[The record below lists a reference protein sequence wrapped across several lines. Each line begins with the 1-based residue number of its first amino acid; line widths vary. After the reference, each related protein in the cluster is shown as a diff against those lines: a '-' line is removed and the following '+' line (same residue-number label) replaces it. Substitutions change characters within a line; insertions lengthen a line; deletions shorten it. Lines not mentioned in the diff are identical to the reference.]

1 MSGKQSPVG
10 ARPPADTGDG
20 SPRAEGGADSGG
32 RAGAAGGTDAAAHLE
47 ASGVCIEYR
56 PTGRSRDTTGV
67 LAVQDVNLVLARTDF
82 VCVVGPSGCGKT
94 TFLNAIAGFLP
105 VNAGSLRLDG
115 RDIPGPGP
123 DRAMVFQ
130 QASLLPWRNVLDN
143 VTYGLELGKAMRRAQ
158 ARQRA
163 RDLLDLVGL
172 SGAEHQ
178 YPAQL
183 SGGMQQRVNLAR
195 ALAVEPELLLLDE
208 PFASIDAQ
216 TREVMQVELM
226 RICVERNVT
235 ALFVTHD
242 ITEAAFLADR
252 VCVFSPRPGHIV
264 HEVAVPFD
272 RPRDQRLRR
281 SPEFLDLIDEI
292 SDSLHG
298 AAAVADSNKS
308 GTSTDSGEGR

>member
-1 MSGKQSPVG
+1 MHWYVVRPYAPAMSRKQVLAGAQPMRRSSAPGGNRPVAEASAPVG
-10 ARPPADTGDG
+10 ST
-20 SPRAEGGADSGG
+20 
-32 RAGAAGGTDAAAHLE
+32 AHLS
-47 ASGVCIEYR
+47 ARHVRIEYR
-56 PTGRSRDTTGV
+56 APGSTASDVT
-67 LAVQDVNLVLARTDF
+67 LAVDNADLELRRSDF

-94 TFLNAIAGFLP
+94 TFLNAIAGFIP
-105 VNAGSLRLDG
+105 IQGGSLELDG
-115 RDIPGPGP
+115 RAIPGPGP

-130 QASLLPWRNVLDN
+130 QASLLPWRKVLDN
-143 VTYGLELGKAMRRAQ
+143 VTYGLELGRSMKRAQ
-158 ARQRA
+158 ARDRA

-172 SGAEHQ
+172 AGFADR

-195 ALAVEPELLLLDE
+195 ALAVEPQLLLLDE

-216 TREVMQVELM
+216 TRETMQAELL
-226 RICVERNVT
+226 RVCTARDVT

-264 HEVAVPFD
+264 REVVVPFD

-281 SPEFLDLIDEI
+281 SQEFLALVDEI
-292 SDSLHG
+292 AETLYG
-298 AAAVADSNKS
+298 GRGPVP
-308 GTSTDSGEGR
+308 GEVIH

>member
-1 MSGKQSPVG
+1 MLRKQTLEGAQPVRGSSDPAGSPSV
-10 ARPPADTGDG
+10 ADT
-20 SPRAEGGADSGG
+20 PAEAS
-32 RAGAAGGTDAAAHLE
+32 RTAHLS
-47 ASGVCIEYR
+47 ARNVRIEYR
-56 PTGRSRDTTGV
+56 APSESASDVT
-67 LAVQDVNLVLARTDF
+67 LAVDNANLELQRSDF

-94 TFLNAIAGFLP
+94 TFLNAVAGFLP
-105 VNAGSLRLDG
+105 IHGGSLELDG

-130 QASLLPWRNVLDN
+130 QASLLPWRKVIDN
-143 VTYGLELGKAMRRAQ
+143 VTYGLELGRTTKKKQ
-158 ARQRA
+158 ARERA

-172 SGAEHQ
+172 SGFADR

-195 ALAVEPELLLLDE
+195 ALAVEPALLLLDE

-216 TREVMQVELM
+216 TRETMQAELL
-226 RICVERNVT
+226 RVCAARDVT

-264 HEVAVPFD
+264 REVVVPFE

-281 SPEFLDLIDEI
+281 SPEFLALVDEI
-292 SDSLHG
+292 AETLYGGSDPT
-298 AAAVADSNKS
+298 A
-308 GTSTDSGEGR
+308 GEVIH